1 MDLTP
6 YLETLRA
13 DLAAAAAP
21 GGPET
26 SRAAELLGLALE
38 PSARLALMAALS
50 DAAAEITTR
59 LPDGSV
65 EVRLRGRE
73 ADLVVSVNTPAAPE
87 PQPAYAADPGADLA
101 RLTLR
106 MPESLKAHVEQ
117 TAATE
122 GISVNAWLV
131 RAVTAAVRGRNAAP
145 TTPPGRPGKRLT
157 GYFQA

>member
-6 YLETLRA
+6 YLEALRA

-26 SRAAELLGLALE
+26 VKAAELLSHSLEAATCLALLE
-38 PSARLALMAALS
+38 ALS

-59 LPDGSV
+59 LRDASV
-65 EVRLRGRE
+65 EVRLHGRE
-73 ADLVVSVNTPAAPE
+73 ADLVVNRAAAGHDE
-87 PQPAYAADPGADLA
+87 QPAPLVDGGDLT

-106 MPESLKAHVEQ
+106 MPEALKTHVEQ
-117 TAATE
+117 IAAAE

-131 RAVTAAVRGRNAAP
+131 RAVTAAVQRPSVR
-145 TTPPGRPGKRLT
+145 PPFSGGKRIT
-157 GYFQA
+157 GFAQA

>member
-26 SRAAELLGLALE
+26 TRAAELLGHSLE
-38 PSARLALMAALS
+38 ASARLALLEALS

-59 LPDGSV
+59 LSDASV

-73 ADLVVSVNTPAAPE
+73 ADLVVNVSDPE
-87 PQPAYAADPGADLA
+87 PPSSPATPGPALDGGDLT

-106 MPESLKAHVEQ
+106 MPEALKTHVEQ
-117 TAATE
+117 IAAAE
-122 GISVNAWLV
+122 GVSVNAWLV
-131 RAVTAAVRGRNAAP
+131 RVVTAAISGAP
-145 TTPPGRPGKRLT
+145 RAQRPGRSGKHVT